1 MWHHERH
8 QRICSLINTF
18 NQLSTERLVEELGV
32 SKETIRRDLLHLE
45 KVGELKRI
53 HGGALSINKEEPP
66 INVREK
72 LNVNEKKAMV
82 KRARN
87 EIKSGQTLFID
98 AGSTT
103 TLLAEELKKLSG
115 LIVIT
120 NSWEVAYLLESCN
133 QEQGVSGSN
142 EVILLGGK
150 INPQL
155 KSTFGQHT
163 ISEIHKYRADIA
175 LLSPV
180 GLDASFGASSF
191 DHDEAAIAE
200 AMVNNADKVL
210 LLADRSK
217 IGKVS
222 RVSYCPINRLD
233 ILITDKAIKDASLLD
248 ALKKGARVITS

>member
-18 NQLSTERLVEELGV
+18 HQLSTERLVDELNV

-45 KVGELKRI
+45 KSGELKRI
-53 HGGALSINKEEPP
+53 HGGAISFKKEEPP

-72 LNVNEKKAMV
+72 LNVNEKKLMV

-87 EIKSGQTLFID
+87 EIKNGQTLFID

-120 NSWEVAYLLESCN
+120 NSWEVAYLLETGN
-133 QEQGVSGSN
+133 QEVGVSGSN
-142 EVILLGGK
+142 QVILLGGK

-155 KSTFGQHT
+155 KSTFGQNT
-163 ISEIHKYRADIA
+163 VSEIYKYRADMA

-180 GLDASFGASSF
+180 GLDAHFGASSF
-191 DHDEAAIAE
+191 DHDEAAVAG

-222 RVSYCPINRLD
+222 RVSYCPIKRID
-233 ILITDKAIKDASLLD
+233 FLITDQEIKEPTIVD
-248 ALKKGARVITS
+248 ALKKSATLITG